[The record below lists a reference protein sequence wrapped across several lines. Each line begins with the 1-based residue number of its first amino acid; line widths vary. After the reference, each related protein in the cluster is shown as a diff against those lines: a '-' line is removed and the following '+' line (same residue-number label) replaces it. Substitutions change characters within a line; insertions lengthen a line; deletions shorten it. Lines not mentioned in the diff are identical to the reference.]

1 LYDYAH
7 GIAAVLSS
15 YAKDGRFSAI
25 QTWEFVVTKPVSTVC
40 KIALVDDHESVRVAL
55 SSLLRSYGYSTEGFD
70 SAESLLA
77 LSSLEDYSCIIS
89 DLQMPGLNGLELLET
104 LRGDG
109 SRMPFILLT
118 AFAEMPVR
126 KRAMQAGAC
135 RVLSKP
141 FDANELM
148 RCLRKACGD
157 ADPSSQE

>member
-1 LYDYAH
+1 LYDYAN
-7 GIAAVLSS
+7 GIAPVLSS
-15 YAKDGRFSAI
+15 HAQDGRFSAV
-25 QTWEFVVTKPVSTVC
+25 QTWEFVVTKSVSTVC

-55 SSLLRSYGYSTEGFD
+55 SSLLRSYGYATAGFD

-77 LSSLEDYSCIIS
+77 LSSLEDYRCIIS

-104 LRGDG
+104 LRRDDNPV
-109 SRMPFILLT
+109 PFILLT

-141 FDANELM
+141 FDEQELM

-157 ADPSSQE
+157 DFPSPQE

>member
-1 LYDYAH
+1 LYDYADVA
-7 GIAAVLSS
+7 AAVLSS

-25 QTWEFVVTKPVSTVC
+25 QTWESAVTKSVSTVC

-55 SSLLRSYGYSTEGFD
+55 SSLLRSYGYATVGFD

-77 LSSLEDYSCIIS
+77 LPSLEDYRCIIS

-104 LRGDG
+104 LRRNDN
-109 SRMPFILLT
+109 RVPFILLT

-141 FDANELM
+141 FDAQELM

-157 ADPSSQE
+157 DFPSPQE